1 MSAPPTRFQPY
12 RRRRG
17 PEEQEVYEA
26 LAVLSHGER
35 LELLRDVPLP
45 RSVKLGGA
53 SVIAHRARQAGVL
66 GEVLT
71 AMGSHHL

>member
-1 MSAPPTRFQPY
+1 MPSPPPFHPD
-12 RRRRG
+12 RRRRS

-35 LELLRDVPLP
+35 LELLRDMPLP

-66 GEVLT
+66 GEVL
-71 AMGSHHL
+71 AAIRSRQQ